1 MTDEMKIRCQ
11 LALAIVD
18 VIWLAGKITDEERI
32 RTKQIIP
39 KKLEV
44 IEKRKQLLKKYE
56 KWVQVLSSHMDFAH
70 FVSKSFSHLSKKAY
84 FVSVI
89 FY

>member
-32 RTKQIIP
+32 RAKQIIP
-39 KKLEV
+39 KKFELM
-44 IEKRKQLLKKYE
+44 EKKKKLLKKYE
-56 KWVQVLSSHMDFAH
+56 K
-70 FVSKSFSHLSKKAY
+70 
-84 FVSVI
+84 
-89 FY
+89 

>member
-32 RTKQIIP
+32 RAKQIIP

-44 IEKRKQLLKKYE
+44 IERRKKLLKKYE
-56 KWVQVLSSHMDFAH
+56 K
-70 FVSKSFSHLSKKAY
+70 
-84 FVSVI
+84 
-89 FY
+89 